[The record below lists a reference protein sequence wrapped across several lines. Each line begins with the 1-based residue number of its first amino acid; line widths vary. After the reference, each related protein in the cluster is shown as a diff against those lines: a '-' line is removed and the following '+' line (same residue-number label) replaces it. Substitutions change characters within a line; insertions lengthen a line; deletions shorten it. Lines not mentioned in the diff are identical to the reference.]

1 MEGFWIK
8 KSPPPEM
15 ETREQRAHANTGEG
29 ATNPAAEVAVGC
41 IFTLDR
47 DFNVPSPRSNS
58 AAISPDTTYSLK

>member
-1 MEGFWIK
+1 
-8 KSPPPEM
+8 M
-15 ETREQRAHANTGEG
+15 ETREQQAHANAGEG

-41 IFTLDR
+41 VFTLDR